1 MDLLPKALLLVLFLC
16 ALCGTSGSI
25 DFCCGTIV
33 PETPVL
39 ELGKEF
45 TATCIL
51 SEYGRQYT
59 RATADDISWMFR
71 NVTVDRKYYTKIN
84 ESAISITVNITEET
98 KSPLKCNVI
107 SHVLSHPESKNVYGM
122 LFTVGYP
129 PEMPKNLSC
138 WVLQSGDQL
147 SHIMSCTW
155 NPGARDPLLK
165 TTYSLHARYYTNISN
180 MSIQKN
186 YGELDFQ
193 TMPIYT
199 TVTIQVEAENELGKV
214 SSEVLYDP
222 VNILKMNPPKN
233 VKVTTE
239 GFPTTLMVKWKRSI
253 NLPQLVLRHTI
264 RFSAVGASVWSEIPV
279 GDIPPENESFRLQN
293 LQPYTDYVV
302 QIRCMNTRDPMY
314 WSEWST
320 NVTEKTPE
328 DKPSSRPDLW
338 RIIIPSEI
346 NSEKRVKLKW
356 KDPLHSNG
364 KILGYNLTITNR
376 DKREILH
383 MGPNER
389 EYTLSSGKHNIRV
402 TVTANNSVGI
412 SPPAVLTLNKEH
424 PPVEA
429 VTCVSQDE
437 KLWVYW
443 QLPNSTHVTEFLLE
457 WEEAGQTVWQ
467 REPGSSRSAV
477 LKGNFLPFKFYNIS
491 VYPLYQSV
499 PGKPYTVG
507 AYLKQGVPLM
517 SPALKVEKSGKNE
530 IELEWSPIPLEK
542 RQGFIVNYIIFYED
556 SKGERKSEV
565 IGPEVYTYKL
575 KSLASNAKYDVWI
588 IPSTI
593 AGPSQESSRLTVT
606 TRQYAV
612 GEIEAIVVS
621 VCIGFL
627 FLTVM
632 TMAVCINKNKMI
644 KKHIWPQVPDP
655 SNSTIANWSPD
666 FPSRPASPKEGSMT
680 DVSVVEVDIFDK
692 KSMNEE
698 MLKKDKYSSEEH
710 SSGIGGSS
718 CMSSPRQSVSDCDE
732 GDSGQTTASTVQY
745 SSVVASGYKGQ
756 TPASLPPF
764 IRSESTQPLLDSEE
778 RPEDLHVQEGSG
790 HLPAHRNP
798 RHPYFRRPWAVS
810 EDNPLNLQQIEIG
823 EQNSSSLGFCPVE
836 EGSQQTT
843 PTTENVPAAGSASS
857 GPSYM
862 PQASGYRP
870 Q

>member
-165 TTYSLHARYYTNISN
+165 TTYSLHASTNISN

-356 KDPLHSNG
+356 KVKCG
-364 KILGYNLTITNR
+364 
-376 DKREILH
+376 
-383 MGPNER
+383 
-389 EYTLSSGKHNIRV
+389 
-402 TVTANNSVGI
+402 
-412 SPPAVLTLNKEH
+412 H

-556 SKGERKSEV
+556 SKGERKC
-565 IGPEVYTYKL
+565 KL
-575 KSLASNAKYDVWI
+575 
-588 IPSTI
+588 
-593 AGPSQESSRLTVT
+593 RLLKHCNVGNLTSCQMLCVL
-606 TRQYAV
+606 AV